1 MANWNN
7 LKASISNVIKTNG
20 NKEITGQNLCAVLLS
35 IVNNIGGN
43 ATFAGAATLT
53 TLPASIDGPIFYLAS
68 AEGTYPNFGN
78 ITLAKGEI
86 AFLVNTSG
94 TWEKKSIGASKSY
107 VDEIDVKYSKVVD
120 TQDKSITTLKLDVQS
135 IKDSIN
141 TISTQLKQT
150 EIEIT
155 EKETSTTISYGK
167 DRIPEVK
174 VLSSTSN
181 GWEVVIADIIYT
193 TDGQI
198 IVSWKTPIN
207 GKIIIN

>member
-43 ATFAGAATLT
+43 STFAGAATLT
-53 TLPASIDGPIFYLAS
+53 TLPDSVDGPIFYLAS
-68 AEGTYPNFGN
+68 TEGTYPNFNN

-86 AFLVNTSG
+86 AFLVNASG
-94 TWEKKSIGASKSY
+94 TWEKRLIGASKSY
-107 VDEIDVKYSKVVD
+107 VDEIDIKYSRAVN
-120 TQDKSITTLKLDVQS
+120 TQNESIAKLELDMQS
-135 IKDSIN
+135 TKNSISA
-141 TISTQLKQT
+141 ISKQLKQT
-150 EIEIT
+150 EVEIT

-181 GWEVVIADIIYT
+181 GWEAVIADVIYT